1 MNNHENFANWVLE
14 SAQCGV
20 ADTQYPYVYED
31 RDGDRVEFFLSD
43 DDFVADR
50 IDGRLTVYRDR
61 ESGNL
66 VGGSI
71 KGVTALLDRL
81 CREFAGFAF
90 NIRDGKIDLKVVLS
104 AVQLQEQDEVLSMH
118 YRTLFEKLALR
129 GFTADMHVPNSIGEP
144 DEAGYV

>member
-1 MNNHENFANWVLE
+1 MTSHESFANWVLKTTE
-14 SAQCGV
+14 FTPHSV
-20 ADTQYPYVYED
+20 EYPYIYED
-31 RDGDRVEFFLSD
+31 RDGDRVEFFLSG
-43 DDFVADR
+43 DDFFAER
-50 IDGRLTVYRDR
+50 IDGRLTVYLNR
-61 ESGNL
+61 EEGNL

-71 KGVTALLDRL
+71 KGIKSLFERL

-129 GFTADMHVPNSIGEP
+129 GVTADMHVPSSIGEP
-144 DEAGYV
+144 DEAGCV